1 MTDRAKS
8 LVIQFAIP
16 LAMLIA
22 ALSVA
27 QYKLEKKEDASDH
40 AADVHRL
47 QSQQEATYSLL
58 LDVRCQ
64 QEPNDRRCK

>member
-1 MTDRAKS
+1 MPERLKS
-8 LVIQFAIP
+8 LFVQFGIP
-16 LAMLIA
+16 ILMLVS

-27 QYKLEKKEDASDH
+27 QYKLDRKEDASDH
-40 AADVHRL
+40 AADVQRL
-47 QSQQEATYSLL
+47 QSQQEATYQLL